1 MDNSSGIGKAR
12 RFRWRRLLG
21 LAPRGYLGAVEV
33 LRARYI
39 EERQHAKRFTEQAA
53 KMRYPQFRD
62 KLLNMAAEET
72 KHANWIAEKIRLLG
86 GNLPEA
92 PDVSIG
98 EQNSWRYLLDDIEK
112 ERRCGDELFDQ
123 IIRIEPELPLVAQVL
138 QRICDDEAKHRSELR
153 EMLMRSDSQ
162 ALWPA

>member
-1 MDNSSGIGKAR
+1 MSLTTSW
-12 RFRWRRLLG
+12 WRGLLG

-39 EERQHAKRFTEQAA
+39 EERQHGKRLTEQAA
-53 KMRYPQFRD
+53 KMQYPHYRD
-62 KLLNMAAEET
+62 KLLDIAAEEA

-86 GNLPEA
+86 GELPQVPE
-92 PDVSIG
+92 VSIG
-98 EQNSWRYLLDDIEK
+98 EQNSWRYLLDDIEE

-123 IIRIEPELPLVAQVL
+123 ILRIGPQFPLVAEVL
-138 QRICDDEAKHRSELR
+138 QRIYDDEAKHRSELR
-153 EMLMRSDSQ
+153 EMLMRSDPQ